1 MGHIAWAHFCPC
13 ISISTC
19 SSLHDKGNKCFHMII
34 IVLSA
39 SDVYIMSVQLG
50 QIDKLASVKRVFQV
64 DIFNISVTLQL
75 EVTDF

>member
-1 MGHIAWAHFCPC
+1 
-13 ISISTC
+13 
-19 SSLHDKGNKCFHMII
+19 MII

-64 DIFNISVTLQL
+64 DIFYISVTLQL
-75 EVTDF
+75 EVTDY